1 MIRFL
6 IKVVLIAVIAIMGY
20 NYFFGNEKERRQTEN
35 VIEHIK
41 NAGSSMWDL
50 LKGEKKRIEEGK
62 YEEVM
67 ENIQNVIDKMKRAGN
82 KASDEFSKVEE
93 DLEKTRKDVQDLK
106 GKSDSELKSSK
117 DSIESEL
124 NSILER
130 LQKLDSN

>member
-6 IKVVLIAVIAIMGY
+6 IKVVLIAVIAILGY

-67 ENIQNVIDKMKRAGN
+67 ENIEQVIDKMKAAGN
-82 KASDEFSKVEE
+82 KATEEFSKVEQ
-93 DLEKTRKDVQDLK
+93 DLKETRKDVNELK
-106 GKSDSELKSSK
+106 EKSESELKSSK
-117 DSIESEL
+117 DSIETEL